1 MAEIV
6 LDGVSHR
13 IPDGDARRFL
23 SDRHKLFTLDQ
34 ALAYLDI
41 NRTQL
46 DQFLCDG
53 NLPNRGTEE
62 KPLFDAASLSDLRF
76 RLLDSEQAL
85 SALSSEAQKF
95 GLYDVTPDQLES

>member
-6 LDGVSHR
+6 LDGVRHR
-13 IPDGDARRFL
+13 VPDADARRFL
-23 SDRHKLFTLDQ
+23 SDRRKLFTVDQ
-34 ALAYLDI
+34 ALAYLGI
-41 NRTQL
+41 NHTQL

-53 NLPNRGTEE
+53 NLTNRGTDK

-85 SALSSEAQKF
+85 ASLSHEAQGL
-95 GLYDVTPDQLES
+95 GLYDITPDQLES